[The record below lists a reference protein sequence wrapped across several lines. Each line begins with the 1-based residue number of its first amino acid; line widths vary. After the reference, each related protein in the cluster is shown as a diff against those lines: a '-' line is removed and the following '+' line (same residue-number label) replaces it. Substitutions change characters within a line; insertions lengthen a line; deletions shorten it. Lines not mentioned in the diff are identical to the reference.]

1 MKRIRGDI
9 PQSLNRGFLPSSRMD
24 KSCKQSDIGKGIQKN
39 TASVVRQI
47 NSRRNTALI
56 LSKKKKKKK
65 KGLKLRLERTRLF
78 IDKLTASQT
87 SRILTGIL
95 NPPTHIQVKSHNDW
109 HPITITRHAKKQE
122 VPRKSLAISL
132 NENKLKDLGN
142 QRILQNRVPE
152 RRKLHKTLG
161 DLQRFQGV
169 LMNVYL

>member
-1 MKRIRGDI
+1 M
-9 PQSLNRGFLPSSRMD
+9 PSSRMD

-47 NSRRNTALI
+47 SSRRNTALI
-56 LSKKKKKKK
+56 LSKKKK

-95 NPPTHIQVKSHNDW
+95 NPPAHIQVKGHNDW
-109 HPITITRHAKKQE
+109 HPITITGHAKKQE
-122 VPRKSLAISL
+122 VPRKSLEVSL
-132 NENKLKDLGN
+132 NETKLKDLGN

-169 LMNVYL
+169 LMSVYL